1 MSNNPFDVI
10 EARLS
15 NIENLLLDIKHPP
28 KVPEPV
34 DDQRLHGDKELA
46 KYLNCSVQ
54 TINQL
59 KKKGQITFHRMGRRC
74 YYLRSE
80 IDRDLQVSSRRFGK
94 GGK

>member
-1 MSNNPFDVI
+1 MSNPFEI
-10 EARLS
+10 LEQRLS
-15 NIENLLLDIKHPP
+15 NIEVLLLDMKHPP

-34 DDQRLHGDKELA
+34 DDQRFYGDKELG

-59 KKKGQITFHRMGRRC
+59 KKKEQITFHRMGRRC

-80 IDRDLQVSSRRFGK
+80 IDKDLQVASRRFGK
-94 GGK
+94 GK